1 MLVVPA
7 THTKTVTPYELEQ
20 RETGDPSVV
29 LVVLAGELDLTNAR
43 ELEGR
48 IEALPGENGRS
59 LLIDLNRVVFM
70 DSAALH
76 VLFRTARRLGR
87 DRFGL
92 LYEPTAAVSR
102 TLGIVG
108 LPTVA
113 RSGALLDEL
122 IAAVSAS

>member
-1 MLVVPA
+1 MLVVSA
-7 THTKTVTPYELEQ
+7 THPKTVTPYELEQ
-20 RETGDPSVV
+20 RETDEPSVV
-29 LVVLAGELDLTNAR
+29 LIELAGELDLTNAR

-48 IEALPGENGRS
+48 IEAFPGENGRS

-113 RSGALLDEL
+113 TSGALRDEL
-122 IAAVSAS
+122 IAALSAS

>member
-1 MLVVPA
+1 MLVVSA
-7 THTKTVTPYELEQ
+7 TQTKTMTPYELEQ
-20 RETGDPSVV
+20 RETEDPSVV

-87 DRFGL
+87 DRLGL

-102 TLGIVG
+102 ALGIVG
-108 LPTVA
+108 LPTVTT
-113 RSGALLDEL
+113 SGAVRDEL
-122 IAAVSAS
+122 IAALSAS